1 MSAVDALSG
10 HPVQSLLKQLDDLAG
25 RPADRSKVVVMGQ
38 GYVGLPLTM
47 RAAELN
53 RFRVVGFDVDVS
65 KVLSLLNGTSFIE
78 DVPDER
84 VVAALSRGFIPT
96 YDEQDLAEF
105 DYAIITVPTPLRD
118 GVPDLSYI
126 ESAARLLGVHL
137 RPGATVVLES
147 TTYPGTTEQV
157 LIPLLSE
164 VSGLAP
170 GAFHVGFSPERID
183 PGNVGWTFE
192 STPKIVSGS
201 EYCCLAKIVSFY
213 SLLCDHIVPVA
224 TTAEAELAKVLE
236 NTFRYVNIALVN
248 EMAQYAHSLGI
259 DIWSVIDAAATKPY
273 GFMKFTPGP
282 GAGGHCLPIDPS
294 YLSWVVERHLGKT
307 FRFVEIANDINT
319 HMPDYVVERVIRLL
333 NARGKCLNGAQVL
346 LMGLAYKAGSSDLRE
361 TPAMRV
367 IDLMRGLG
375 AQVSVIDPH
384 VRNWKHSDPAV
395 TFVET
400 DVMSWVQQ
408 ADIVVL
414 LTDHT
419 EFDYTAVSE
428 RAPEVLDCRHAFSA
442 SANVHYL

>member
-1 MSAVDALSG
+1 
-10 HPVQSLLKQLDDLAG
+10 
-25 RPADRSKVVVMGQ
+25 
-38 GYVGLPLTM
+38 
-47 RAAELN
+47 
-53 RFRVVGFDVDVS
+53 
-65 KVLSLLNGTSFIE
+65 
-78 DVPDER
+78 
-84 VVAALSRGFIPT
+84 
-96 YDEQDLAEF
+96 
-105 DYAIITVPTPLRD
+105 
-118 GVPDLSYI
+118 
-126 ESAARLLGVHL
+126 
-137 RPGATVVLES
+137 
-147 TTYPGTTEQV
+147 
-157 LIPLLSE
+157 
-164 VSGLAP
+164 
-170 GAFHVGFSPERID
+170 
-183 PGNVGWTFE
+183 
-192 STPKIVSGS
+192 
-201 EYCCLAKIVSFY
+201 VSFY